1 MDCFMQDVKET
12 LTFIPGPWCLTAVL
26 WLACFWTFLKHTQKN
41 VLVQWKKLHLAKRQP
56 SGQEWEQSTE
66 QTRSSAAFTERTG
79 ADLLEHTSIR
89 GVQVTCTASWIYVT
103 APLHRK
109 QIGHRWEVGY
119 NSSSRRWDLASS
131 LSHKTPFFRKWH
143 LNVIR
148 ATSKWLSDTFC
159 NLDSGLFAL
168 FKCWRTDFLAED
180 ARSTSDWTINLPAD
194 MASNFKYQQQMSL
207 EITQR
212 SYSPEL
218 DCLQGKHFP
227 HNTRA
232 GVSKLR
238 FDSHKRTLFIV
249 NWLRCLNFSGR
260 VSQYFVF
267 GGTKRFYSRTS
278 SCLQIFSPF
287 LFFFFFFNFS
297 LSVLYKKYHWRH
309 GGVKVLKAGRVE
321 AHEARSGWCPHRRD
335 EPQWV
340 PAVYTETLMNS
351 MFDVP
356 KLMPTLC

>member
-79 ADLLEHTSIR
+79 ADLLEHTVYEAYR
-89 GVQVTCTASWIYVT
+89 WC
-103 APLHRK
+103 APPLGFTWQLPFIENRSATGEK
-109 QIGHRWEVGY
+109 LAT
-119 NSSSRRWDLASS
+119 SRRPGAEIWLHHFPTKP
-131 LSHKTPFFRKWH
+131 LFFRKWH

-148 ATSKWLSDTFC
+148 ATSTWLSDTFC

-218 DCLQGKHFP
+218 DCSQGKHFP

-232 GVSKLR
+232 GVSKLK

-249 NWLRCLNFSGR
+249 NWLRCLNFNGR

-267 GGTKRFYSRTS
+267 EGTKRFYSRTS

-287 LFFFFFFNFS
+287 LFFLFFKFF
-297 LSVLYKKYHWRH
+297 
-309 GGVKVLKAGRVE
+309 
-321 AHEARSGWCPHRRD
+321 
-335 EPQWV
+335 
-340 PAVYTETLMNS
+340 
-351 MFDVP
+351 
-356 KLMPTLC
+356 TLCIVQKIPLKTWRSESPQSRESWGTWGSQWMMSPSQRWASVGPRRVHRNPYE